1 MMRKIVLSVLVLCA
15 LTTAAAAQVH
25 VNGYFRRDGTYV
37 QPHYRSAPDGN
48 PYNNWSTQRR
58 GLDATIP
65 LQAGQGVTPIDPYAF
80 QRGMLVGQEIRLR
93 QQEIQLRQMELDRLQ
108 RR

>member
-1 MMRKIVLSVLVLCA
+1 MLRKLILSLVVVCA
-15 LTTAAAAQVH
+15 LTTVAAAQVH

-48 PYNNWSTQRR
+48 PYNNWSYRPRAGLDSRMILEAGPGYVPPLDPLAPIER
-58 GLDATIP
+58 GL
-65 LQAGQGVTPIDPYAF
+65 
-80 QRGMLVGQEIRLR
+80 RLR
-93 QQEIQLRQMELDRLQ
+93 QQWQQLQP